1 MALSK
6 QVKDWFLEEYG
17 FPVRDAY
24 LMNEFNLRSEELNP
38 GIKNLDSENAKLAEA
53 VLLGVVAT
61 RFPDKTLHFNRKDL
75 NFTEAE
81 ANQFLDTE
89 YRSF

>member
-1 MALSK
+1 MG
-6 QVKDWFLEEYG
+6 KDSCSTSFSY
-17 FPVRDAY
+17 A
-24 LMNEFNLRSEELNP
+24 
-38 GIKNLDSENAKLAEA
+38 AKLAEA